1 MIGEVCLQQF
11 NARFGGSSAKPEI
24 SLACADRLLTQ
35 DQKALGMTQK
45 ILLGLVLISM
55 AWGCKTKE
63 NNELKARVDSLQV
76 ELQASQKTAQMLEE
90 VGVMLDSIESNRLM
104 LKTTAV
110 EGTRY
115 SDYKSRLQ
123 NLNSY
128 IRETQGKLEDLESS
142 LKKSKANYSSYAG
155 MVKKLCAEL
164 ETSSQQLVALQ
175 QEVER
180 YRTENQDLVRTVSQ
194 RDSLLASN
202 AEVIKVR
209 EQDINTLENK
219 VQEINQNSMT
229 TQAELYYAQG
239 QALELAAKRTKFA
252 PRKKK
257 ETQREALELYK
268 RAYSLGKEDAKTRI
282 DELEKILS

>member
-1 MIGEVCLQQF
+1 
-11 NARFGGSSAKPEI
+11 
-24 SLACADRLLTQ
+24 
-35 DQKALGMTQK
+35 MTQK
-45 ILLGLVLISM
+45 ILLGLVVVCM

-63 NNELKARVDSLQV
+63 NEELKARVDSLQV
-76 ELQASQKTAQMLEE
+76 ELQASQKTAQMMEE

-104 LKTTAV
+104 LKTNAV

-115 SDYKSRLQ
+115 TDYRTRLE

-128 IRETQGKLEDLESS
+128 IQETQGKLEELESS
-142 LKKSKANYSSYAG
+142 LKKSKASYSTYVG
-155 MVKKLCAEL
+155 MVKKLRSEL
-164 ETSSQQLVALQ
+164 ETSSQQLAALQ
-175 QEVER
+175 EEVER
-180 YRTENQDLVRTVSQ
+180 FRTENQSLARTVSVK
-194 RDSLLASN
+194 DSLLASN
-202 AEVIKVR
+202 AEVIRIR

-219 VQEINQNSMT
+219 VQELNQSSLD

-268 RAYSLGKEDAKTRI
+268 RAYSLGKEDAKDRI